1 MNQQSQLALLEEVA
15 KAAGVDVSYEP
26 MAGLVQGIG
35 GLCRVNGRYRI
46 IVDRRF
52 KAPERLQILTDALM
66 RLDLDEASLPD
77 EARKLLREGPR
88 KPPRK
93 IAAAGPSSST
103 SASA

>member
-46 IVDRRF
+46 IIDRRF
-52 KAPERLQILTDALM
+52 KAPERIQILTDSLVRM
-66 RLDLDEASLPD
+66 DLDEATLPD
-77 EARKLLREGPR
+77 EARKLLSSGPR

-93 IAAAGPSSST
+93 VAAAAKAPA